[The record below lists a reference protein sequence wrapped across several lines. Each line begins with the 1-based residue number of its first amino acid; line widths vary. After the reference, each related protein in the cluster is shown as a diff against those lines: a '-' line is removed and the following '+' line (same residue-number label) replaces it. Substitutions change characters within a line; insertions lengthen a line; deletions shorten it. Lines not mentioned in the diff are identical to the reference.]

1 MCVCVCVCARCVCAC
16 ALCVCVSVCVCVCAR
31 VCMCG
36 VARGVV
42 VCGWACGWVVPSFN
56 PTYAEKPAGKS
67 TGPATRYLGTPSSGE
82 QHFKEPLAAQSAVPL
97 RPLSTLTIH
106 DLPVPAVAIM
116 SSPRCRPANNP
127 TGRDVCAPGA
137 PRSSR
142 KLAVET
148 CCRRLKQNTAIEN
161 APALLTQPEI

>member
-1 MCVCVCVCARCVCAC
+1 M
-16 ALCVCVSVCVCVCAR
+16 
-31 VCMCG
+31 
-36 VARGVV
+36 

-56 PTYAEKPAGKS
+56 PTYAEKPTGKS

-97 RPLSTLTIH
+97 RPLSTLTIY

-142 KLAVET
+142 KLAVEKLP
-148 CCRRLKQNTAIEN
+148 RRSKKNIDPAN
-161 APALLTQPEI
+161 AHALES